1 MSIKI
6 FNTNVLVKMI
16 EMQSLQRQEIRY
28 FYYWFSHK
36 TDYYIKI
43 SDIENKIPSSI
54 GLVKK
59 NCQDTEIT
67 EIENKMQGCTN
78 SQNKKHRLDPSITRL
93 TNKYHLAAKF
103 SIANTLNY
111 SNASENK
118 IKKDSKRW
126 LI

>member
-1 MSIKI
+1 
-6 FNTNVLVKMI
+6 
-16 EMQSLQRQEIRY
+16 
-28 FYYWFSHK
+28 
-36 TDYYIKI
+36 
-43 SDIENKIPSSI
+43 
-54 GLVKK
+54 
-59 NCQDTEIT
+59 
-67 EIENKMQGCTN
+67 MQGCTN

-118 IKKDSKRW
+118 IKRDSKRW